1 MGPMPDA
8 GEPACRAPCSARLL
22 RQGERPRHG
31 RSPPARPCR
40 LQTRR
45 SPDTGRTR
53 PSAKSP
59 AVATESA
66 RERPLSQRRRRWSP
80 QRPGG
85 AAPGAV
91 RAAGQ
96 AAPTGSAHG
105 QVRAPSPATPGRT
118 AARQPCTWPR
128 GSIRPSSR
136 RGTSGT
142 GRSAGL
148 GSAPGRLQRAL
159 PNSRPRAVRDAES
172 RHNHD
177 RAGSCLTLQHG
188 AQRRLGP
195 GGMAFDGTP
204 ADPHR

>member
-1 MGPMPDA
+1 MGAVPDA
-8 GEPACRAPCSARLL
+8 GEPACRALCSARLL

-31 RSPPARPCR
+31 RRPPARPCR
-40 LQTRR
+40 PRTRR

-66 RERPLSQRRRRWSP
+66 RERPLSQRRRQWSA

-96 AAPTGSAHG
+96 AAPTGNAHG
-105 QVRAPSPATPGRT
+105 PVRAPSPATPGRT
-118 AARQPCTWPR
+118 AARPPCTWPP
-128 GSIRPSSR
+128 GSIRPLPR
-136 RGTSGT
+136 RGASGT

-159 PNSRPRAVRDAES
+159 PSSLPRAARGAES
-172 RHNHD
+172 RHSHD

-188 AQRRLGP
+188 TQRQPGP
-195 GGMAFDGTP
+195 GGMALDGTP
-204 ADPHR
+204 GDPHR